1 MHNIRAKNNMAKIKS
16 QFLSPLIVKSID
28 DDNWEL
34 AQDLVYESRILA
46 QVLTVPAGSMTD
58 FASIPKWLPVAY
70 TLLKSVGKEA
80 ACVHD
85 YLYRKKVCG
94 KLKAD
99 RVFREALKA
108 KGVVVWKRNLMYWA
122 VVAFG
127 WKAYA
132 D

>member
-1 MHNIRAKNNMAKIKS
+1 MDYEVGMPTLKIKPK
-16 QFLSPLIVKSID
+16 FLTSLDVRCVD
-28 DDNWEL
+28 DDNWSL
-34 AQDLVYESRILA
+34 INDLKYESKIMQGLII
-46 QVLTVPAGSMTD
+46 VPAGSLTD
-58 FASIPKWLPVAY
+58 FASIPKWLPIAY

-80 ACVHD
+80 AVVHD
-85 YLYRKKVCG
+85 WLYRKKICG

-99 RVFREALKA
+99 RVFLEALKS
-108 KGVVVWKRNLMYWA
+108 KGVAVWKRNVMYWA